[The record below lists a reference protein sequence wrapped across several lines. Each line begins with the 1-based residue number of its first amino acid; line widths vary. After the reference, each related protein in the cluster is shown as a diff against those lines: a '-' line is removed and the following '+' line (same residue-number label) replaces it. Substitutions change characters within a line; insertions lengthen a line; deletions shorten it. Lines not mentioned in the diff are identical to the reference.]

1 MRLLPHNRIS
11 QVFERLPMHH
21 DSDKI
26 WVSELNARTEIRAAF
41 PRTKIRFYDT
51 TLRDGE
57 QTVGVVL
64 SPQQKLEIARKLD
77 QLGVSRIE
85 AGFPRVS
92 PEDAEAIQLMQ
103 KAKLKAELWGFSRA
117 VKDDVEELV
126 RLGLRASVIEA
137 PTSDLKLKAYGLTR
151 EDVLRRVV
159 DAMSLAKQNGITVA
173 FFAVDGTRTDLEF
186 LKKINLAA
194 LEAGATEIVVVDTIG
209 ACGPE
214 AVEFL
219 VREVRGWVGP
229 STPVHFH
236 GHNDFGMATACAV
249 AAVRGGASWIQG
261 TINGMGERA
270 GNADICEIALALRCL
285 YDVPV
290 ELNLEKVREVSEVVR
305 RASGYTLE
313 AWKPLV
319 GQNLS
324 MRESGAVA
332 SQFHLPE
339 AIEPY
344 SAEIVQAE
352 RRIVLG
358 KKSGLDSIDLKCKE
372 LRVTI
377 TAEQRGPV
385 LAAVKQAALKQAAT
399 GEPGLVSDDNF
410 RRILADMHIA

>member
-1 MRLLPHNRIS
+1 MTATNKDE
-11 QVFERLPMHH
+11 V
-21 DSDKI
+21 
-26 WVSELNARTEIRAAF
+26 WVSELNARAEIRSAF
-41 PRTKIRFYDT
+41 PKTPIRFYDT

-64 SPQQKLEIARKLD
+64 SPQQKLEIARHLD
-77 QLGVSRIE
+77 ALGVSRIE

-92 PEDAEAIQLMQ
+92 AEDGEAIQLMQ
-103 KAKLKAELWGFSRA
+103 AAGLKAELWGFSRA
-117 VKDDVEELV
+117 VKADVEELI

-137 PTSDLKLKAYGLTR
+137 PTSDIKLTAYGITR
-151 EDVLRRVV
+151 DEVLRRVSE
-159 DAMSLAKQNGITVA
+159 AISFAKQNAITVA

-186 LKKINLAA
+186 LRKVYTAA
-194 LEAGATEIVVVDTIG
+194 LEAGAAEIVVVDTIG

-219 VREVRGWVGP
+219 VRQTREWVGP
-229 STPVHFH
+229 HVPVHFH

-290 ELNLEKVREVSEVVR
+290 VLDLTSVREVSEIVQK
-305 RASGYTLE
+305 ASGYTLE

-319 GQNLS
+319 GQNLF

-332 SQFHLPE
+332 SQFHMPE

-344 SAEIVQAE
+344 SSKLVSAE
-352 RRIVLG
+352 RHIVLG
-358 KKSGLDSIDLKCKE
+358 KKSGLDSIDLKAKE
-372 LRVTI
+372 LGIAVPQD
-377 TAEQRGPV
+377 QRGPI
-385 LAAVKQAALKQAAT
+385 LAAVKKRAIAKR
-399 GEPGLVSDDNF
+399 GLLSDEEF
-410 RRILADMHIA
+410 RQIVDEFAGLTTS

>member
-1 MRLLPHNRIS
+1 MTTNS
-11 QVFERLPMHH
+11 KV
-21 DSDKI
+21 
-26 WVSELNARTEIRAAF
+26 WVSELNARPEIRAAF
-41 PRTKIRFYDT
+41 PRTTIRFYDT

-64 SPQQKLEIARKLD
+64 SPRQKLEIARKLD
-77 QLGVSRIE
+77 ELGVSRIE

-92 PEDAEAIQLMQ
+92 VEDAEAIQLMQ

-117 VKDDVEELV
+117 VKADVEELV

-137 PTSDLKLKAYGLTR
+137 PTSDIKLKAYGLTR
-151 EDVLRRVV
+151 EDVLRRVI
-159 DAMSLAKQNGITVA
+159 DAMTIAKQNGITIA
-173 FFAVDGTRTDLEF
+173 FFAVDGTRTDLDF
-186 LKKINLAA
+186 LKKIYLAA
-194 LEAGATEIVVVDTIG
+194 LEAGAAEIVVVDTIG

-219 VREVRGWVGP
+219 VREVCAWVG
-229 STPVHFH
+229 SNVPVHYH

-249 AAVRGGASWIQG
+249 AAVRGGATWIQG

-285 YDVPV
+285 YDVPIA
-290 ELNLEKVREVSEVVR
+290 LDLTKVREVSEVVSKS
-305 RASGYTLE
+305 SGYTLD

-319 GQNLS
+319 GENLF

-332 SQFHLPE
+332 SQFHIPE

-344 SAEIVQAE
+344 SAELVNA
-352 RRIVLG
+352 RRGIVLG

-372 LRVTI
+372 LGLTI
-377 TAEQRGPV
+377 KAEQRAP
-385 LAAVKQAALKQAAT
+385 
-399 GEPGLVSDDNF
+399 
-410 RRILADMHIA
+410 ILAEVKKRAIAKRGLLTDEEFREIAKQSVASF

>member
-1 MRLLPHNRIS
+1 MTVS
-11 QVFERLPMHH
+11 KDQV
-21 DSDKI
+21 
-26 WVSELNARTEIRAAF
+26 WVSELNARAEIRSAF
-41 PRTKIRFYDT
+41 PKAPIRFYDT

-64 SPQQKLEIARKLD
+64 SPQQKLEIAHKLD
-77 QLGVSRIE
+77 ELGVSRIE

-92 PEDAEAIQLMQ
+92 AEDAEAIQLMQ
-103 KAKLKAELWGFSRA
+103 KAGIKAELWGFSRA
-117 VKDDVEELV
+117 LKADVDELV
-126 RLGLRASVIEA
+126 RLNLRYTVIEA
-137 PTSDLKLKAYGLTR
+137 PTSAIKLKAYGISQ
-151 EDVLRRVV
+151 EEVLRRIR
-159 DAMSLAKQNGITVA
+159 DAVSAAREAGITVA
-173 FFAVDGTRTDLEF
+173 FFAVDGTRTELEF
-186 LKKINLAA
+186 LRTVYLSA
-194 LEAGATEIVVVDTIG
+194 LDAGAKELVVVDTIG

-214 AVEFL
+214 AAEYLTRQVCQWAGKD
-219 VREVRGWVGP
+219 V
-229 STPVHFH
+229 PVHFH

-249 AAVRGGASWIQG
+249 AAVRGGATWIQG

-270 GNADICEIALALRCL
+270 GNADIAEIALALRCL

-290 ELNLEKVREVSEVVR
+290 VLNLEKVREVSEVVR
-305 RASGYTLE
+305 RAAGYTLE

-319 GQNLS
+319 GENLF

-372 LRVTI
+372 LGI
-377 TAEQRGPV
+377 AIAPEQRGPA
-385 LAAVKQAALKQAAT
+385 LAAVKQAALKQAAV
-399 GEPGLVSDDNF
+399 EKSGLISDNQF
-410 RRILADMHIA
+410 RQILAALQIS

>member
-1 MRLLPHNRIS
+1 MSANS
-11 QVFERLPMHH
+11 KV
-21 DSDKI
+21 
-26 WVSELNARTEIRAAF
+26 WVSDLNARPEIRAAF
-41 PRTKIRFYDT
+41 PQAPIRFYDT

-64 SPQQKLEIARKLD
+64 SPQQKLEIAHKLD
-77 QLGVSRIE
+77 ELGVSRIE

-92 PEDAEAIQLMQ
+92 VEDAEAIQLMQ
-103 KAKLKAELWGFSRA
+103 KACIKAELWGFSRA
-117 VKDDVEELV
+117 VKADVDELV
-126 RLGLRASVIEA
+126 RLNLHYSVIEA
-137 PTSDLKLKAYGLTR
+137 PTSAIKLKAYGISQ
-151 EDVLRRVV
+151 EEVLRRIREAVS
-159 DAMSLAKQNGITVA
+159 AASAAGITVA
-173 FFAVDGTRTDLEF
+173 FFAVDGTRTELDF
-186 LKKINLAA
+186 LKTVYLSA
-194 LEAGATEIVVVDTIG
+194 LDAGAKELVVVDTIG

-214 AVEFL
+214 AAEYLTRQVCL
-219 VREVRGWVGP
+219 WAGKGV
-229 STPVHFH
+229 PVHFH

-249 AAVRGGASWIQG
+249 AAVRGGATWIQG

-270 GNADICEIALALRCL
+270 GNADIAEIALALRCL

-290 ELNLEKVREVSEVVR
+290 MLNLEKVREVSEVVQ
-305 RASGYTLE
+305 RAAGYTLE

-319 GQNLS
+319 GQNLF

-372 LRVTI
+372 LGITI
-377 TAEQRGPV
+377 TVDQRGPV
-385 LAAVKQAALKQAAT
+385 LAAVKRVAVSQAAAGKS
-399 GEPGLVSDDNF
+399 GLVSNDTF
-410 RRILADMHIA
+410 RKILAEMGIDIG

>member
-1 MRLLPHNRIS
+1 M
-11 QVFERLPMHH
+11 
-21 DSDKI
+21 I
-26 WVSELNARTEIRAAF
+26 WVSDLNARPEIRSAF
-41 PRTKIRFYDT
+41 PQTTIRFYDT

-77 QLGVSRIE
+77 DLGVNRIE

-103 KAKLKAELWGFSRA
+103 KAGMKAELWGFSRA
-117 VKDDVEELV
+117 VRADVEELV
-126 RLGLRASVIEA
+126 RLGLTASIIEA
-137 PTSDLKLKAYGLTR
+137 PTSDIKLKAYGIGR
-151 EDVLRRVV
+151 DEVLRRVSE
-159 DAMSLAKQNGITVA
+159 AISFASRNEIKVA

-186 LKKINLAA
+186 LKQIYLAA
-194 LEAGATEIVVVDTIG
+194 LDAGATEIVVVDTIG

-214 AVEFL
+214 AAEFL
-219 VREVRGWVGP
+219 VGEVRSWIGP
-229 STPVHFH
+229 NVPLHWH
-236 GHNDFGMATACAV
+236 GHNDFGMATACAI

-270 GNADICEIALALRCL
+270 GNADIAEIALALRCL

-290 ELNLEKVREVSEVVR
+290 ALDLAQVRVVSELVR
-305 RASGYTLE
+305 QTAGYKLE

-319 GQNLS
+319 GDNLF

-332 SQFHLPE
+332 SQFHIPE

-344 SAEIVQAE
+344 SSDLVNAE

-358 KKSGLDSIDLKCKE
+358 KKSGLDSIDLKAKE
-372 LRVTI
+372 LGLSVA
-377 TAEQRGPV
+377 AEQRASL
-385 LAAVKQAALKQAAT
+385 LAAVKKRAIAKR
-399 GEPGLVSDDNF
+399 GLVTNDEF
-410 RRILADMHIA
+410 RQIIKDIGA